1 MTVARITIDEHRARL
16 ILDIAHAAWSRGD
29 IEGVLNQYT
38 DDLTYW
44 SNTGAPDGGP
54 LTIVGKDVFRTFL
67 NTIAAVNES
76 VSVSEYFRFID
87 GIGRAK
93 IECYI
98 RHKTTG
104 HTLVGSFRQVVTYR
118 GDRISRLDEF
128 HDAARM
134 ATFWRMISDDAEIEN
149 ALRGAGAEI

>member
-1 MTVARITIDEHRARL
+1 MTVERITIDEHRARL
-16 ILDIAHAAWSRGD
+16 ILNAAHAAWSNGD

-54 LTIVGKDVFRTFL
+54 LVIEGKDGLREML
-67 NTIAAVNES
+67 NSIVAVAES
-76 VSVSEYFRFID
+76 VSVAEYFRFID
-87 GIGRAK
+87 GTGRAN

-104 HTLVGSFRQVVTYR
+104 HTMVGSYRQVVTYR
-118 GDRISRLDEF
+118 GDRISRTDEF

-134 ATFWRMISDDAEIEN
+134 AAFWRMITGEAAIEK
-149 ALRGAGAEI
+149 ALMS